1 MKTVIFDL
9 SGPFAH
15 FRKFYTNSSSL
26 SYLIPPRTVLVGLI
40 AAVLGIERDTYYEIF
55 SEEKLKIGV
64 RLNRPVR
71 RILQT
76 LNYLKATS
84 LNEWLNPKEHTQ
96 IPFELLTADKGVS
109 YRVYVAMPE
118 MDELLEELST
128 RIREHRYYYTPYL
141 GSASFQAHLQLVDIV
156 NAESFLSQDYFAC
169 VTPVRVDALEENGLK
184 IMSSYSLIRE
194 KMPVDFNEER
204 VIQNVAAYLID
215 EKAQALIVFTK
226 MPAWRMLYQGLE
238 ENIMFL

>member
-1 MKTVIFDL
+1 MKTIIFDL
-9 SGPFAH
+9 SGPIAH

-26 SYLIPPRTVLVGLI
+26 SYLIPPRTALVGLI
-40 AAVLGIERDTYYEIF
+40 AAVLGIERDTYYGMF

-118 MDELLEELST
+118 MDELLEELGT

-141 GSASFQAHLQLVDIV
+141 GECFFSG
-156 NAESFLSQDYFAC
+156 
-169 VTPVRVDALEENGLK
+169 T
-184 IMSSYSLIRE
+184 
-194 KMPVDFNEER
+194 
-204 VIQNVAAYLID
+204 
-215 EKAQALIVFTK
+215 FTI
-226 MPAWRMLYQGLE
+226 G
-238 ENIMFL
+238 